1 MELSFEYF
9 ELLKKVNEEPIFV
22 VMWAAF
28 GVPLTMLVFTLLSA
42 LIPFKKIK
50 TKLITVVLSILAIT
64 WLLGFVVTIILLFA
78 EVSGIKLV
86 FIWFAL
92 LISSTIFYAFNS
104 AELSKWTDDIK
115 ETKKLNR

>member
-9 ELLKKVNEEPIFV
+9 ELLKKANEEPIFV

-28 GVPLTMLVFTLLSA
+28 GVPLVMLFFTLVFA

-64 WLLGFVVTIILLFA
+64 WFLGFVVTIILLFA
-78 EVSGIKLV
+78 NVSGIKLV
-86 FIWFAL
+86 FIWFIL
-92 LISSTIFYAFNS
+92 LISSSIFYAFNS
-104 AELSKWTDDIK
+104 AGISKWLDNIK
-115 ETKKLNR
+115 ENK